1 MESFIHDKAATQPW
15 KWNGVASES
24 SRLHAGEQSIDCQ
37 RHSSGAFWRVLS
49 RRTLFARAS
58 VAAGCRR
65 STDSK
70 PVTLDRA
77 TRPASP
83 AVAMMIG

>member
-1 MESFIHDKAATQPW
+1 MESFIQDKSATQRW
-15 KWNGVASES
+15 KWNGVASQS
-24 SRLHAGEQSIDCQ
+24 SQLHAGEQSVDCQ
-37 RHSSGAFWRVLS
+37 RHSSGAFWPVSS

-70 PVTLDRA
+70 PCD
-77 TRPASP
+77 P
-83 AVAMMIG
+83 